1 MQRVS
6 NMKKFISILVC
17 LILTVTL
24 FSSCSVNINTDE
36 PNDKDATKQEIK
48 NPYDMFV
55 FTHYSTGGTEDEQT
69 AVILFEHANT
79 TFTTYQVAYPSCT
92 CRDVGKN
99 YYSVM
104 YIELLNSKD
113 SADDASIR
121 AISFGNGLG
130 LFGDEDNYS
139 DFTLEKMDDSFYQKL
154 VGVTKAEFDK
164 YDYNNQIEGIDAI
177 TGATVTMSNTESCIK
192 SLFQYHADK
201 YYADK

>member
-1 MQRVS
+1 MRKS
-6 NMKKFISILVC
+6 ISILVC
-17 LILTVTL
+17 LILAISL
-24 FSSCSVNINTDE
+24 FSGCSVNINTTVPD
-36 PNDKDATKQEIK
+36 NKDTGKSEIE
-48 NPYDMFV
+48 NPYDMFT

-69 AVILFEHANT
+69 AVILFEHANS

-99 YYSVM
+99 FYSVM

-113 SADDASIR
+113 NAEDASIR
-121 AISFGNGLG
+121 TISFDNGLG

-139 DFTLEKMDDSFYQKL
+139 DFTLEKMDDTFYQKL
-154 VGVTKAEFDK
+154 VGVTKAEIDK
-164 YDYNNQIEGIDAI
+164 YDYNHQIEGIDAI

-201 YYADK
+201 YYAGK